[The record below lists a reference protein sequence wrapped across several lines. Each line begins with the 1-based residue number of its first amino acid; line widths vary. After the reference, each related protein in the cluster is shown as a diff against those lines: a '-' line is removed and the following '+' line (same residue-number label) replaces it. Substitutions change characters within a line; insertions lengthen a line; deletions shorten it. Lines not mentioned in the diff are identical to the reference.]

1 MEIYSKA
8 MGQVMTNGY
17 LIIDSSLDNTKINI
31 EKIDDSKR
39 KCVIIDT
46 PFESFEY
53 YKDLITNKNLELQE
67 IWLTHTHWDHTWDLN
82 KIVDFYKVPVLVNEN
97 DIHRLDK
104 PNDYL
109 SFDFGEVL
117 NKMKYDRLINH
128 KDILNL
134 GDLEFEVRHTPGH
147 TEGSV
152 CFINHNSKT
161 IIAGDT
167 LFNSSIGRTDL
178 DGGNYNQLIESIK
191 TNLLDLSDEFKVLSG
206 HGPET
211 TIGFERVYNQFL
223 N

>member
-31 EKIDDSKR
+31 EKSDDSKR

-53 YKDLITNKNLELQE
+53 YRDLIISKNLELQE

>member
-8 MGQVMTNGY
+8 LGQVMTNGY
-17 LIIDSSLDNTKINI
+17 LIIDSNLENNNTNNINNQT
-31 EKIDDSKR
+31 KK

-53 YKDLITNKNLELQE
+53 YTDLISNLNLDLQE

-82 KIVDFYKVPVLVNEN
+82 KLVDFYKVPVLVNEN
-97 DIHRLDK
+97 DIHRLEK

-109 SFDFGEVL
+109 GFGFGEVL
-117 NKMKYDRLINH
+117 NQMKYDKLIKH
-128 KDILNL
+128 KDVLTLGNL
-134 GDLEFEVRHTPGH
+134 TFEVRHTPGH

-152 CFINHNSKT
+152 CFINHNDKT
-161 IIAGDT
+161 VIAGDT
-167 LFNSSIGRTDL
+167 LFNNSIGRTDL
-178 DGGNYNQLIESIK
+178 AGGNYNQLIQSIK
-191 TNLLDLSDEFKVLSG
+191 TNLLDLSDEFRVLSG

-211 TIGFERVYNQFL
+211 TIGNERINNQFL